1 MTNGAAKG
9 SAYERTLAKEL
20 SLWWSVGDRDDLF
33 WRSSQSGG
41 RATQRAKK
49 GKKTA
54 NACGDLCAQDPDG
67 QLLLDMYTIEIK
79 RGYNSLHIYDILEGG
94 KGGMNAFTAQ
104 AAKAAQLAG
113 TPYWLLV
120 HKRDRQ
126 PAIYV
131 TNHLHDLHEGEVRS
145 FAFGLWSDFVS
156 PGMRRYLNE
165 ILNDRTSK
173 LR

>member
-20 SLWWSVGDRDDLF
+20 SLWWSSGTRDDLF

-49 GKKTA
+49 GKTTA
-54 NACGDLCAQDPDG
+54 NACGDLCAQDAEG
-67 QLLLDMYTIEIK
+67 QRLLNYFTIEIK
-79 RGYNSLHIYDILEGG
+79 RGYNSYSLHDILEES
-94 KGGMNAFTAQ
+94 KGGMNAFIAQ
-104 AAKAAQLAG
+104 SAKAASLAG

-120 HKRDRQ
+120 HKRDRK

-131 TNHLHDLHEGEVRS
+131 TNHIHAMHEGALKS
-145 FAFGLWSDFVS
+145 YCFGLWSD
-156 PGMRRYLNE
+156 L
-165 ILNDRTSK
+165 
-173 LR
+173 LRPSMLVHFKATTL

>member
-20 SLWWSVGDRDDLF
+20 SLWWTSGRRDDIF

-41 RATQRAKK
+41 RATQRAKQ

-54 NACGDLCAQDPDG
+54 NACGDLCAQNHEG
-67 QLLLDMYTIEIK
+67 QDLLDLFTIELK
-79 RGYNSLHIYDILEGG
+79 RGYNSYTIHDLIEGA
-94 KGGMNAFTAQ
+94 KGGLTSFVNQ
-104 AAKAAQLAG
+104 SAKAASLAG

-120 HKRDRQ
+120 HKRDRK

-131 TNHLHDLHEGEVRS
+131 TNHISDIHEGALKS
-145 FAFGLWSDFVS
+145 YCFGLWSDFTS
-156 PGMRRYLNE
+156 QGMLRTLKE
-165 ILNDRTSK
+165 IK
-173 LR
+173 